1 MISIGSKEMVDCQVG
16 SKKVK
21 EIYKGS
27 TKIWARETLTQLHQL
42 TMTMGVDMSSTNFNW
57 STKFADAGL
66 TIGDKIKVVIDVVS
80 GDDIV
85 LKPDTIP
92 KGSGCN
98 NIRNIEQNQ
107 YVGPFAPGQSYTQ
120 YITLQDV
127 ESTGG
132 YYNTDYL
139 DFIGIES
146 NYNDPNWPNG
156 KVEYRI
162 SESKYRDT
170 LYVEFRYITASNWIN
185 DLLSTTITITI
196 SKVEQ

>member
-1 MISIGSKEMVDCQVG
+1 MISIGSKKMVDCQVG

-27 TKIWARETLTQLHQL
+27 KKVWARETLTQLHQL
-42 TMTMGVDMSSTNFNW
+42 TMTMGVDMSTDLNW
-57 STKFADAGL
+57 KTTFADAGL
-66 TIGDKIKVVIDVVS
+66 AIGDKIKVVIDVVS

-92 KGSGCN
+92 QGSGCN

-120 YITLQDV
+120 YITLQDIT
-127 ESTGG
+127 STG
-132 YYNTDYL
+132 YWNTDYI

-146 NYNDPNWPNG
+146 NYNDAVWPNG
-156 KVEYRI
+156 QVRYII
-162 SESKYRDT
+162 SESKYANT
-170 LYVEFRYITASNWIN
+170 LYFEFRRGGASNWIDN
-185 DLLSTTITITI
+185 LLSTTITITI
-196 SKVEQ
+196 SKVEP

>member
-1 MISIGSKEMVDCQVG
+1 M
-16 SKKVK
+16 
-21 EIYKGS
+21 
-27 TKIWARETLTQLHQL
+27 
-42 TMTMGVDMSSTNFNW
+42 
-57 STKFADAGL
+57 
-66 TIGDKIKVVIDVVS
+66 S

-98 NIRNIEQNQ
+98 NILNIEQNQ

-127 ESTGG
+127 TSTG

-146 NYNDPNWPNG
+146 NYNDAVWPNG

-162 SESKYRDT
+162 SESKYMNN
-170 LYVEFRYITASNWIN
+170 LYFEFRYVTASNWIN

>member
-27 TKIWARETLTQLHQL
+27 QKVWARETLTQLHQL
-42 TMTMGVDMSSTNFNW
+42 TMTMGVDRSSNLNW
-57 STKFADAGL
+57 STTFANAGL
-66 TIGDKIKVVIDVVS
+66 AIGDKIKVVIDVVS

-98 NIRNIEQNQ
+98 NILNIEQNQ

-127 ESTGG
+127 TSTG
-132 YYNTDYL
+132 YYNTDRL

-146 NYNDPNWPNG
+146 NYTDSVDRKG
-156 KVEYRI
+156 LAGYHIGEY
-162 SESKYRDT
+162 KYRDE
-170 LYVEFRYITASNWIN
+170 LFFNFYQIPPYNWIN

>member
-1 MISIGSKEMVDCQVG
+1 MISIGSKKMIDCQVG

-21 EIYKGS
+21 EIYKGN
-27 TKIWARETLTQLHQL
+27 KKVWARETLTQLHQL
-42 TMTMGVDMSSTNFNW
+42 TMTMGVDRNDNLNW

-66 TIGDKIKVVIDVVS
+66 AIGDKIKVVIDVVS

-127 ESTGG
+127 TSTG

-146 NYNDPNWPNG
+146 NYNDAVWPNG

-162 SESKYRDT
+162 SESKYMNT
-170 LYVEFRYITASNWIN
+170 LYVEFRKAGSSNWIN

-196 SKVEQ
+196 YKVEQ

>member
-1 MISIGSKEMVDCQVG
+1 MISIGSKKMVDCQVG

-21 EIYKGS
+21 EIYVGS
-27 TKIWARETLTQLHQL
+27 KKAWAREKLTQLHQL
-42 TMTMGVDMSSTNFNW
+42 TMTMGVDRSDSLNW

-66 TIGDKIKVVIDVVS
+66 AIGDKIKVVIDVVS

-98 NIRNIEQNQ
+98 NILNIEQNQ

-120 YITLQDV
+120 YITLQDIT
-127 ESTGG
+127 STGSW
-132 YYNTDYL
+132 NTDYI

-156 KVEYRI
+156 QIVYRI
-162 SESKYRDT
+162 SESKYANT
-170 LYVEFRYITASNWIN
+170 LYINFRKAGASNWIN

-196 SKVEQ
+196 SKVEP

>member
-1 MISIGSKEMVDCQVG
+1 MISIGSKKMVDCQVG

-21 EIYKGS
+21 EIYVGS
-27 TKIWARETLTQLHQL
+27 KKVWAREKLTQIHQF
-42 TMTMGVDMSSTNFNW
+42 TMTMGVDMSDKLNW
-57 STKFADAGL
+57 STTFANAGL
-66 TIGDKIKVVIDVVS
+66 AIGDKIKVVIDVVS
-80 GDDIV
+80 GNDIV

-98 NIRNIEQNQ
+98 NILNIEQNQ

-127 ESTGG
+127 TSTG

-170 LYVEFRYITASNWIN
+170 LYVEFRYVTASNWIN

-196 SKVEQ
+196 SKVEP

>member
-1 MISIGSKEMVDCQVG
+1 MISVGSKKMIDCQVG

-27 TKIWARETLTQLHQL
+27 TKVWAREKLTQLHQL
-42 TMTMGVDMSSTNFNW
+42 TMTMGVDRSDNLKW
-57 STKFADAGL
+57 STTFANAGL

-98 NIRNIEQNQ
+98 NILNIEQNQ

-127 ESTGG
+127 TSTG

-146 NYNDPNWPNG
+146 NYNDANWPNG
-156 KVEYRI
+156 KVVYRI
-162 SESKYRDT
+162 SESKYKDT
-170 LYVEFRYITASNWIN
+170 LYVEFRRAGAANWIN
-185 DLLSTTITITI
+185 DLISTTITITI

>member
-1 MISIGSKEMVDCQVG
+1 MISIGSKKMIDCQVG

-27 TKIWARETLTQLHQL
+27 TKVWARETLTQLHQL
-42 TMTMGVDMSSTNFNW
+42 TMTMGVDRDTNLNW

-66 TIGDKIKVVIDVVS
+66 AIGDKIKVVIDVVS

-98 NIRNIEQNQ
+98 NILNIEQNQ

-127 ESTGG
+127 TSTG

-146 NYNDPNWPNG
+146 NYNDAVWPNG

-162 SESKYRDT
+162 SESKYMNT
-170 LYVEFRYITASNWIN
+170 LYVDFRKANASNWIN

-196 SKVEQ
+196 YKVEP

>member
-1 MISIGSKEMVDCQVG
+1 MISIGSKEMIDCQVG

-21 EIYKGS
+21 EIYVGS
-27 TKIWARETLTQLHQL
+27 KKVWAREKLTQIHQL
-42 TMTMGVDMSSTNFNW
+42 TMTMGVDMSTSSLNW
-57 STKFADAGL
+57 STKFVDAGL
-66 TIGDKIKVVIDVVS
+66 AIGDKIKVVIDVVS
-80 GDDIV
+80 GNDIV
-85 LKPDTIP
+85 PKPDTIP

-98 NIRNIEQNQ
+98 NILNIEQNQ

-127 ESTGG
+127 TSTG

-146 NYNDPNWPNG
+146 NYNDAVWPNG

-162 SESKYRDT
+162 SESKYTDT
-170 LYVEFRYITASNWIN
+170 LYLEFRYVTASNWIN

-196 SKVEQ
+196 YKVEP

>member
-1 MISIGSKEMVDCQVG
+1 MISIGSKKMVDCQVG

-27 TKIWARETLTQLHQL
+27 QKVWARETLTQLHQL
-42 TMTMGVDMSSTNFNW
+42 TMTMGVDMSSTKFNW

-66 TIGDKIKVVIDVVS
+66 AIGDKIKVVIDVVS

-92 KGSGCN
+92 TGSGCN

-127 ESTGG
+127 QSTGS

-146 NYNDPNWPNG
+146 NYNDAVWPNG

-162 SESKYRDT
+162 SESKYMDT
-170 LYVEFRYITASNWIN
+170 LYFEFRYITASNWIN

>member
-1 MISIGSKEMVDCQVG
+1 MISIGSKKMVDCQVG

-21 EIYKGS
+21 EIYVGS
-27 TKIWARETLTQLHQL
+27 DKVWAREKLTQLHQL
-42 TMTMGVDMSSTNFNW
+42 TMTMGVDMSSSKLNW
-57 STKFADAGL
+57 STKFVDAGL
-66 TIGDKIKVVIDVVS
+66 AIGDKIKVVIDVVS

-85 LKPDTIP
+85 PKPDTIP

-98 NIRNIEQNQ
+98 NILNIEQNQ

-120 YITLQDV
+120 YITLQDIQ
-127 ESTGG
+127 STG
-132 YYNTDYL
+132 YWNTDYL

-156 KVEYRI
+156 QVVYRI
-162 SESKYRDT
+162 SESKYANT
-170 LYVEFRYITASNWIN
+170 LYLEFRQAGASNWIN

-196 SKVEQ
+196 SKVEP

>member
-1 MISIGSKEMVDCQVG
+1 MISIGSKKMVDCQVG

-21 EIYKGS
+21 EIYVGS
-27 TKIWARETLTQLHQL
+27 DKVWAREKLTQLHQL
-42 TMTMGVDMSSTNFNW
+42 TMTMGVDRSDKLNW
-57 STKFADAGL
+57 STTFANAGL
-66 TIGDKIKVVIDVVS
+66 AIGDKIKVVIDVVS
-80 GDDIV
+80 GNDIV
-85 LKPDTIP
+85 PKPDTIP

-98 NIRNIEQNQ
+98 NILNIEQNQ

-127 ESTGG
+127 TSTG

-156 KVEYRI
+156 QIVYRI

-170 LYVEFRYITASNWIN
+170 LYVEFRQAGASNWIN

>member
-1 MISIGSKEMVDCQVG
+1 MISIGSKKMVDCQVG

-21 EIYKGS
+21 EIYVGS
-27 TKIWARETLTQLHQL
+27 KKVWAREKLTQLHQL
-42 TMTMGVDMSSTNFNW
+42 TMTMGVDRSSTSLNW
-57 STKFADAGL
+57 STKFVDAGL
-66 TIGDKIKVVIDVVS
+66 AIGDKIKVVIDVVS
-80 GDDIV
+80 GNDIV
-85 LKPDTIP
+85 PKPDTIP

-98 NIRNIEQNQ
+98 NILNIEQNQ

-127 ESTGG
+127 KSTG

-146 NYNDPNWPNG
+146 NYNDAVWPNG

>member
-1 MISIGSKEMVDCQVG
+1 MISIGSKKMVDCQVG

-21 EIYKGS
+21 EIYVGS
-27 TKIWARETLTQLHQL
+27 DKVWAREKLTQLHQL
-42 TMTMGVDMSSTNFNW
+42 TMTMGVDMSSSKLNW
-57 STKFADAGL
+57 STKFVDAGL
-66 TIGDKIKVVIDVVS
+66 AIGDKIKVVIDVVS

-85 LKPDTIP
+85 PKPDTIP

-98 NIRNIEQNQ
+98 NILNIEQNQ

-127 ESTGG
+127 TSTG

-156 KVEYRI
+156 QVVYRI
-162 SESKYRDT
+162 SESKYANT
-170 LYVEFRYITASNWIN
+170 LYLEFHYITASNWIN

-196 SKVEQ
+196 SKVEP

>member
-1 MISIGSKEMVDCQVG
+1 MISIGSKKMVDCQVG

-21 EIYKGS
+21 EIYVGS
-27 TKIWARETLTQLHQL
+27 KKVWARETLTQLHQL
-42 TMTMGVDMSSTNFNW
+42 TMTMGVDRSSSNLNW

-66 TIGDKIKVVIDVVS
+66 AIGDKIKVVIDVVS
-80 GDDIV
+80 GNDIV
-85 LKPDTIP
+85 PKPDTIP

-98 NIRNIEQNQ
+98 NILNIEQNQ

-127 ESTGG
+127 TSTG

-156 KVEYRI
+156 KVIYRI

-170 LYVEFRYITASNWIN
+170 LYVEFRYVTASNWIN
-185 DLLSTTITITI
+185 DLLATTITITI
-196 SKVEQ
+196 YKVEP

>member
-1 MISIGSKEMVDCQVG
+1 MISNGSKEMIDCQVG

-21 EIYKGS
+21 EIYVGS
-27 TKIWARETLTQLHQL
+27 KKVWARETLTQLHQL
-42 TMTMGVDMSSTNFNW
+42 TMTMGVDRSDKLNW
-57 STKFADAGL
+57 ETTFDNAGL
-66 TIGDKIKVVIDVVS
+66 AIGDKIKVVIDVVS

-92 KGSGCN
+92 TDSGCN
-98 NIRNIEQNQ
+98 NILNIEQNQ

-120 YITLQDV
+120 YITLQDIT
-127 ESTGG
+127 STGSW
-132 YYNTDYL
+132 NTDYL

-146 NYNDPNWPNG
+146 NYNDDVWPNG
-156 KVEYRI
+156 QIVYRI
-162 SESKYRDT
+162 SESKYANK
-170 LYVEFRYITASNWIN
+170 LYLEFRQAGSSNWIN

>member
-1 MISIGSKEMVDCQVG
+1 MISIGSKKMVDCQVG

-21 EIYKGS
+21 EVYKGS
-27 TKIWARETLTQLHQL
+27 TKVWARETLTQLHQL
-42 TMTMGVDMSSTNFNW
+42 TMTMGVDRDSNLKW
-57 STKFADAGL
+57 STTFANAGL
-66 TIGDKIKVVIDVVS
+66 AIGDKIKVVIDVVS

-92 KGSGCN
+92 TDSGCN

-127 ESTGG
+127 KSTG

-146 NYNDPNWPNG
+146 NYNDAGRTNG
-156 KVEYRI
+156 KIEYRI

-170 LYVEFRYITASNWIN
+170 LYVEFRRANAANWID

-196 SKVEQ
+196 YKVEQ

>member
-1 MISIGSKEMVDCQVG
+1 MISIGSKKMVDCQVG

-27 TKIWARETLTQLHQL
+27 TKVWARETLTQLHQL
-42 TMTMGVDMSSTNFNW
+42 TMTMGVDRSSTEFSW

-66 TIGDKIKVVIDVVS
+66 AIGDKIKVVIDVVS

-127 ESTGG
+127 TSTG
-132 YYNTDYL
+132 YYNTDCL
-139 DFIGIES
+139 DFVGIES
-146 NYNDPNWPNG
+146 NYNDAVWPNG
-156 KVEYRI
+156 KIEYRI

-170 LYVEFRYITASNWIN
+170 LNLNFRYVTASNWIN

-196 SKVEQ
+196 SKVEP

>member
-1 MISIGSKEMVDCQVG
+1 MISIGSKKMVDCQVG

-27 TKIWARETLTQLHQL
+27 TKVWAREKLTQLHQL
-42 TMTMGVDMSSTNFNW
+42 TMTMGVDRSDNLNW

-66 TIGDKIKVVIDVVS
+66 AIGDKIKVVIDVVS

-92 KGSGCN
+92 TDSGCN
-98 NIRNIEQNQ
+98 NILNIEQNQ

-127 ESTGG
+127 TSTGG

-146 NYNDPNWPNG
+146 NYNDDVWPNG

-162 SESKYRDT
+162 SESKYMNT
-170 LYVEFRYITASNWIN
+170 LYVDFRKANASNWIN

-196 SKVEQ
+196 YKVEQ

>member
-1 MISIGSKEMVDCQVG
+1 MISIGSKKMVDCQVG

-21 EIYKGS
+21 EIYVGS
-27 TKIWARETLTQLHQL
+27 KKVWAREKLAQLHQL
-42 TMTMGVDMSSTNFNW
+42 TMTMGVDMSSSNLNW
-57 STKFADAGL
+57 SAKFADAGL
-66 TIGDKIKVVIDVVS
+66 AIGDKIKVVIDVVS

-146 NYNDPNWPNG
+146 NYNDAVWPNG

-170 LYVEFRYITASNWIN
+170 LYVDFRYITASNWIN
-185 DLLSTTITITI
+185 DLLATTITITI
-196 SKVEQ
+196 YKVQQ

>member
-1 MISIGSKEMVDCQVG
+1 MISIGSKKMVDCQVG

-27 TKIWARETLTQLHQL
+27 KKVWARETLTQLHQL
-42 TMTMGVDMSSTNFNW
+42 TMTMGVDRSSKNFNW

-127 ESTGG
+127 ESTG

-146 NYNDPNWPNG
+146 NYNDPTWPNG

-162 SESKYRDT
+162 SESKYMDT

-185 DLLSTTITITI
+185 DLLATTITITI
-196 SKVEQ
+196 YKVEP